1 MCHPFRIQDDDD
13 GAILY
18 TYSKV
23 RSHFKTHKP
32 IAIIFFLAKPEL
44 FESTDKNCYLKYT
57 ED

>member
-44 FESTDKNCYLKYT
+44 FESTLIKIVI
-57 ED
+57 